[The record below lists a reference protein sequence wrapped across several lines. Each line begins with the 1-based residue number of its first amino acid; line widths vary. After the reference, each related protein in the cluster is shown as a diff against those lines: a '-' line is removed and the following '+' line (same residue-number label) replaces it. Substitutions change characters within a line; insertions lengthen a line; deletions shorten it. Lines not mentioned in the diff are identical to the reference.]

1 MAMQIT
7 VYVTEG
13 RQAGTFN
20 KALTCF
26 QIQRL
31 WHSNP
36 SVEHLLGA
44 ESSPRPCLEVMVS
57 MLMLT
62 EVPTLER
69 EESLIISRNAQS

>member
-7 VYVTEG
+7 VHATEG

-20 KALTCF
+20 EALTCF

-31 WHSNP
+31 WHSKF
-36 SVEHLLGA
+36 SVEHLFGT
-44 ESSPRPCLEVMVS
+44 ERSPRPCLEVMVS
-57 MLMLT
+57 MPMLT